1 MIRILHS
8 VSNMDRAGIE
18 TMLMNYYR
26 HIDRSR
32 VQFDF
37 LANKKKPGDY
47 DDEIRE
53 LGGRIYVSPGLSPL
67 HYAEYQRYVK
77 KIFASESD
85 IRVLHAHNEAM
96 GLYALNAAKSA
107 GIKVRI
113 AHAHNTRIIRDYKY
127 PLKRFCKCFLTDS
140 ATELWSCGTD
150 AGIFFFGSKA
160 WNEKGMIMRNAVDT
174 ERFAFDDSIR
184 EHARRELGLG
194 DKLVIGHVGRFNV
207 QKNHVRLLEI
217 LAALSHIEPN
227 AVLLLIG
234 EGELEHEMRGYSEK
248 LGISDKVI
256 FAGLR
261 SKLGKWYAAMD
272 VFVMPSLFEGLPV
285 VGIEAQ
291 CSGLPCVFSENVTDE
306 VLLSR
311 DAVRI
316 SLDATDEEWAK
327 AISRCA
333 HEQKERKNGAN
344 AVKNAGY
351 DIVTEAERIEKL
363 YTRLAAR

>member
-1 MIRILHS
+1 
-8 VSNMDRAGIE
+8 MDRAGIE

-37 LANKKKPGDY
+37 LVNKKKPGDY

-67 HYAEYQRYVK
+67 HYLKYQSYVK
-77 KIFASESD
+77 GIFVADPD

-96 GLYALNAAKSA
+96 GLYALNAAKNA
-107 GIKVRI
+107 GIKARI

-127 PLKRFCKCFLTDS
+127 PLKRFCKCFLTSS
-140 ATELWSCGTD
+140 ATELWSCGTA

-160 WNEKGMIMRNAVDT
+160 WNEKGMIMRNAIDT
-174 ERFAFDDSIR
+174 EPFAFDESIR

-207 QKNHVRLLEI
+207 QKNHARLLEI
-217 LAALSHIEPN
+217 FAALLHIQPN
-227 AVLLLIG
+227 AVLMLIG
-234 EGELEHEMRGYSEK
+234 EGELESQMRQYSEK

-261 SKLGKWYAAMD
+261 SDLGRWYAAMD

-291 CSGLPCVFSENVTDE
+291 CAGLPCVFSENVTDE
-306 VLLSR
+306 VLLSS

-333 HEQKERKNGAN
+333 HDHKERACGVDIVRA
-344 AVKNAGY
+344 AGY
-351 DIVTEAERIEKL
+351 DITVEAERIEKL
-363 YTRLAAR
+363 YTQLAAR